1 MKTPV
6 RIAVTGAAGQIS
18 YALIFRLITGDLLG
32 PDQPVILHLLE
43 TPEAHSALKG
53 IAMELDDCAAP
64 LLQDYVLT
72 DSASTAFDD
81 IDLAF
86 LVGARPRVAGM
97 ERKDLLEVNAGIFR
111 AQGQALNE
119 KAKRNARILIVGNP
133 ANTNALIACSNA
145 PDLSADNFSAMTR
158 LDHNR
163 AVSLLA
169 RQCQC
174 RVEAVKGVIVWGN
187 HSNTQ
192 FPDLRHAQVEG
203 LPALERVGWD
213 WYEQYFIKT
222 VQVRGTAVIEVRGKS
237 SAASA
242 AHAALSHM
250 RDWVLGTPADDWVS
264 MAMPSDGSYGVE
276 PGLVFSY
283 PVTVTGGQRQ
293 VVTGLPIDAFS
304 ALKIR
309 ETEAELR
316 AERQVVRH
324 LLDSY

>member
-1 MKTPV
+1 M
-6 RIAVTGAAGQIS
+6 
-18 YALIFRLITGDLLG
+18 
-32 PDQPVILHLLE
+32 
-43 TPEAHSALKG
+43 
-53 IAMELDDCAAP
+53 
-64 LLQDYVLT
+64 
-72 DSASTAFDD
+72 
-81 IDLAF
+81 
-86 LVGARPRVAGM
+86 
-97 ERKDLLEVNAGIFR
+97 
-111 AQGQALNE
+111 
-119 KAKRNARILIVGNP
+119 
-133 ANTNALIACSNA
+133 
-145 PDLSADNFSAMTR
+145 
-158 LDHNR
+158 
-163 AVSLLA
+163 
-169 RQCQC
+169 
-174 RVEAVKGVIVWGN
+174 IVWGN

-192 FPDLRHAQVEG
+192 FPDLRHARVDG

-222 VQVRGTAVIEVRGKS
+222 VQVRGTTVIEVRGKS

-293 VVTGLPIDAFS
+293 VVTGLSIDAFS

-324 LLDSY
+324 LLGSY